1 MKEEKGEGERIL
13 FRGSSEKLLT
23 GSKTRF
29 VDISLETL
37 DFLILTKIE
46 EKERKERKKK
56 KRKKKTYYMEHY
68 INGNL
73 RVFFFIIFD
82 SSKSKNLDFEQ
93 SFPRNLKR
101 SCGLIKYSTIPFL
114 TKKYIVEPRNSLN
127 ASTYPLFFLSPLLLS

>member
-56 KRKKKTYYMEHY
+56 KRKKKNVLHGTLYKWKSACFLFYY
-68 INGNL
+68 L
-73 RVFFFIIFD
+73 RFI
-82 SSKSKNLDFEQ
+82 E
-93 SFPRNLKR
+93 
-101 SCGLIKYSTIPFL
+101 IKES
-114 TKKYIVEPRNSLN
+114 
-127 ASTYPLFFLSPLLLS
+127 